1 MARGRLLLVVVTAIL
16 VSGCAAVTREMS
28 DTSAGRVTALEGE
41 AVVLRTGTT
50 RAQSLGLDSRV
61 FAKDVVQTRDSSRAR
76 ISLADQTVLT
86 LGERSEVEIRE
97 FAFSQRDRVR
107 QMVLKVG
114 FGIIRLAL
122 SLVFPPSGALSLLTG
137 LASLAFSGTEVIV
150 EATPTTTAVASL
162 EGTVRVEAL
171 QAGAPG
177 VVTLRPGEGTD
188 IALGQPPTPAR
199 TWGAAR
205 LARVKAATALPE

>member
-1 MARGRLLLVVVTAIL
+1 MTYRAVGLLLVTGWLAA
-16 VSGCAAVTREMS
+16 GCAAVSSQLT
-28 DTSAGRVTALEGE
+28 DTSAGKVTALEGE
-41 AVVLRTGTT
+41 AVVLRTGAS
-50 RAQSLGLDSRV
+50 RVHSLGLDSRV
-61 FAKDVVQTRDSSRAR
+61 FPRDVVQTREGSRAR

-97 FAFSQRDRVR
+97 FAFSQRDRMR
-107 QMVLKVG
+107 QMVIKVG

-122 SLVFPPSGALSLLTG
+122 SLAFPPSGALSVLTG
-137 LASLAFSGTEVIV
+137 LASLAFSGTEVVV
-150 EATPTTTAVASL
+150 EATATSTAVASL

-171 QAGAPG
+171 QAAAPG
-177 VVTLRPGEGTD
+177 VVTLKPGEGTD
-188 IALGQPPTPAR
+188 ILAGQPPTAPR